1 MQKSGWRFKWLPQ
14 SSNLSS
20 MRKDKESILSTST
33 FSMVSGSCVRSRSNA
48 CFCMR
53 TLSRG
58 LMVTC
63 RRYLRSTFILLVAC
77 LLCDLMVII
86 SVQMVDTTELEMKR
100 PAMRETIINTFRTN
114 GRTARRTMV

>member
-1 MQKSGWRFKWLPQ
+1 
-14 SSNLSS
+14 

-63 RRYLRSTFILLVAC
+63 RRYLRSTFPRKEDAVP
-77 LLCDLMVII
+77 
-86 SVQMVDTTELEMKR
+86 E
-100 PAMRETIINTFRTN
+100 REKEKLTP
-114 GRTARRTMV
+114 